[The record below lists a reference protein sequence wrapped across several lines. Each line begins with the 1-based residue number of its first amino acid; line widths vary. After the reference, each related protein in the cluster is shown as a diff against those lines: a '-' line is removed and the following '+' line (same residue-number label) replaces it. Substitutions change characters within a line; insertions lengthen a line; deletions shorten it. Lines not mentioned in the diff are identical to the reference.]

1 MEGLFANVRPLSS
14 AECTA
19 GLTELNSG
27 GAINTPNKRYLPQPR
42 VPKEYRHFIGEF
54 EGIIEAE
61 ALSSI
66 ERLYF
71 LEQFEIVDE
80 RDLVKSSPT

>member
-1 MEGLFANVRPLSS
+1 MSEQII
-14 AECTA
+14 
-19 GLTELNSG
+19 NSPEFLR
-27 GAINTPNKRYLPQPR
+27 NMDT
-42 VPKEYRHFIGEF
+42 VGEF

-80 RDLVKSSPT
+80 RSCEIISHLTKDILIKASERSY

>member
-1 MEGLFANVRPLSS
+1 MQNVRPPSS

-27 GAINTPNKRYLPQPR
+27 GASNTPKKRCLQQPR
-42 VPKEYRHFIGEF
+42 VPKEYGHFVGEF

-71 LEQFEIVDE
+71 LEQFEIIDV